1 MDILNTKIKDI
12 LTEKNT
18 KIRPENIIKG
28 VTILGVPGNGEF
40 TVKVD
45 PSIETG
51 RTGMENYI
59 TEIRNLDLTSI
70 PTTSL
75 SSFWSMYYNLK
86 KVSFKNTN
94 RITDMSF
101 LFHNCNELE
110 EIDFSKVNTSK
121 VKNMQQ
127 MFYNC
132 ISLKDVPI
140 FNTSSVT
147 NFSNMFG
154 ICPLLSDESVNNIL
168 QMCINATSYAGT
180 KTLKY
185 LGFNS
190 SWCPASRIQALS
202 NYQAFLNARW
212 TIGY

>member
-1 MDILNTKIKDI
+1 MSELSEYLELIKNEKDTKLLPK
-12 LTEKNT
+12 
-18 KIRPENIIKG
+18 NIISG
-28 VTILGVPGNGEF
+28 VTILGVPGNGDF

-45 PSIETG
+45 PSIETS

-75 SSFWSMYYNLK
+75 SAFCSSFYNLK

-101 LFHNCNELE
+101 LFYNCNELE

-154 ICPLLSDESVNNIL
+154 LCSLLSDESVNNIL
-168 QMCINATSYAGT
+168 QMCINATSYSST
-180 KTLKY
+180 KKLST
-185 LGFNS
+185 LGFS
-190 SWCPASRIQALS
+190 SSSYTSSRIQSLS
-202 NYQAFLNARW
+202 NYQSFINAGW

>member
-1 MDILNTKIKDI
+1 MSELSEYLELIKN
-12 LTEKNT
+12 EKDA
-18 KIRPENIIKG
+18 KLLPKNIAKG
-28 VTILGVPGNGEF
+28 VTILGVPGNGDF

-132 ISLKDVPI
+132 SSLKDVPI

-154 ICPLLSDESVNNIL
+154 LCSLLSDESIYNIM
-168 QMCINATSYAGT
+168 QMCINAISYAGT

-185 LGFNS
+185 VGFSAN
-190 SWCPASRIQALS
+190 WCPASKIQGLS
-202 NYQAFLNARW
+202 NYQAFLDAGW